1 MNNLWRKLPE
11 CSGCESTLGRCTHGI
26 RNGAIACCPDCEHYV
41 RVVGPVYRPDY
52 EAMAKRVTDATYAL
66 DDWTEAQ
73 VVDLMRVA
81 VGLVEV
87 GEEQTDHGP
96 G

>member
-1 MNNLWRKLPE
+1 MMYRQADRGHNRDEGP
-11 CSGCESTLGRCTHGI
+11 HPD
-26 RNGAIACCPDCEHYV
+26 GAVLRWVVP
-41 RVVGPVYRPDY
+41 VVGPVYRPDY

-87 GEEQTDHGP
+87 GEDNDARR
-96 G
+96 

>member
-1 MNNLWRKLPE
+1 MNLYWIDENVSKA
-11 CSGCESTLGRCTHGI
+11 ESDHLIDVGMLV
-26 RNGAIACCPDCEHYV
+26 P
-41 RVVGPVYRPDY
+41 VVGPVYRPDY

-87 GEEQTDHGP
+87 GEETE
-96 G
+96 